1 MISKPTKICLTLL
14 TLVLLMS
21 ACTPSQKA
29 GPPSPAESAP
39 PPPPPPPPPELEPQP
54 AAAPPPPPPAQVRPL
69 MPAMPAPKL
78 INGDVIAALDLKLLL
93 TDFYAPERGQKRG
106 YGYYMY
112 LVFADSSASTRV
124 KRLKAAE
131 AFICSFSSAT
141 GADVQQLPKE
151 TIALF
156 LAPLV
161 SRQDVTSMH
170 RSRYPDNLLRTYS
183 YLEGRLFQHKM
194 AAIKAFE
201 SIAVIGSRTRLNPRD
216 NRPLPGPIEV
226 LDLSHFSPHEIK
238 ETIIGLR
245 KVVIS
250 QPGQDRALPQ
260 FAPLEQPRF
269 ELRLMSFFESVGQ
282 GVISLATIQAATA
295 DERECL

>member
-1 MISKPTKICLTLL
+1 MMYLMISKHAKLCLTLL
-14 TLVLLMS
+14 TLMLLIS
-21 ACTPSQKA
+21 ACTPSQKS
-29 GPPSPAESAP
+29 GPTSPPETSLPQPPPSSPAPAPLPPVVEPVIP
-39 PPPPPPPPPELEPQP
+39 PPNWG
-54 AAAPPPPPPAQVRPL
+54 
-69 MPAMPAPKL
+69 PKL
-78 INGDVIAALDLKLLL
+78 VSADVIFELDLRLLL
-93 TDFYAPERGQKRG
+93 TDFYTPEQGQQTG

-112 LVFADSSASTRV
+112 LVFADRTASSRA

-131 AFICSFSSAT
+131 AFICSFSSAA

-161 SRQDVTSMH
+161 SSQDVTSMH
-170 RSRYPDNLLRTYS
+170 QSGHPDRLLRTYS
-183 YLEGRLFQHKM
+183 YLEGQLLQYKV
-194 AAIKAFE
+194 AGIKAFE
-201 SIAVIGSRTRLNPRD
+201 SIAVLGSRTRLNPR
-216 NRPLPGPIEV
+216 NNAPFPAQVEV

-250 QPGQDRALPQ
+250 KLGQNSALPQ
-260 FAPLEQPRF
+260 FEPLQQPRF

-282 GVISLATIQAATA
+282 GVISLATIQTATA